1 MEEFL
6 TLRQQKKRE
15 IEPVLKLPHAKPTPS
30 PGRDGRDLEICRLR
44 EIGLTLD
51 AIARLF
57 GISRARVAQI
67 IKKAPKIRRR
77 HEAQAI
83 IAKALD
89 GRQRSA
95 FWVQRHDWTP
105 EKQEE
110 EIRRERK
117 EIVSKLEQLPAARM
131 KL

>member
-1 MEEFL
+1 ME
-6 TLRQQKKRE
+6 KASDAYVK
-15 IEPVLKLPHAKPTPS
+15 VKPS
-30 PGRDGRDLEICRLR
+30 LDRNLEICRLR
-44 EIGLTLD
+44 ETGLTLD
-51 AIARLF
+51 AIGRIF
-57 GISRARVAQI
+57 GISQTSVAGI
-67 IKKAPKIRRR
+67 VKKTAKIRRR
-77 HEAQAI
+77 HEAQAL

-89 GRQRSA
+89 GRPRSA

>member
-30 PGRDGRDLEICRLR
+30 PGRDLEICRLR